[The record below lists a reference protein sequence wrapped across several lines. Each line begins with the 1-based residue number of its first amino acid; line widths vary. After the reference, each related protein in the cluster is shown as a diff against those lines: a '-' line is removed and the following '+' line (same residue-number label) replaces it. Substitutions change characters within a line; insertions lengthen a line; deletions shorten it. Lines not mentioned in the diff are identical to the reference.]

1 MQNWKGA
8 DEDYIMDDYFA
19 CFIDDIGPE
28 MHREEAPPSSIDKYR
43 GVLPDQLLTHWAK
56 YGWSGYGQGIFWCV
70 NPAEYEAVISTWI
83 SDSGIP
89 DADTYYVIARGA
101 FGDFYLWQQTSGSWF
116 TLSALCARYMQSTR
130 EISPDRFDEEIEG
143 FFVSMDREA
152 NDFDDLFEEALK
164 KLGPLKPDEMYGFV
178 PAIALGGPGTLNTLQ
193 KVKTIEHLTF
203 LSQLSPLT
211 DWGFPDLNEFDG

>member
-1 MQNWKGA
+1 
-8 DEDYIMDDYFA
+8 
-19 CFIDDIGPE
+19 
-28 MHREEAPPSSIDKYR
+28 
-43 GVLPDQLLTHWAK
+43 
-56 YGWSGYGQGIFWCV
+56 
-70 NPAEYEAVISTWI
+70 
-83 SDSGIP
+83 
-89 DADTYYVIARGA
+89 
-101 FGDFYLWQQTSGSWF
+101 
-116 TLSALCARYMQSTR
+116 MQSTR

-211 DWGFPDLNEFDG
+211 DWGFPDLNDFDG

>member
-1 MQNWKGA
+1 M
-8 DEDYIMDDYFA
+8 DEYYE
-19 CFIDDIGPE
+19 CFLQHMGPE
-28 MHREEAPPSSIDKYR
+28 TDRCESSIFTVEKYR
-43 GVLPDQLLTHWAK
+43 GKLPDLLITHWST

-70 NPAEYEAVISTWI
+70 NPAEYEAVIRTWM

-89 DADTYYVIARGA
+89 NADTYHAIARGA
-101 FGDFYLWQQTSGSWF
+101 FGDFYLWQQTTGRWF
-116 TLSALCARYMQSTR
+116 TLSALCARYMQSNR
-130 EISPDRFDEEIEG
+130 EITPDRFNEEIEG
-143 FFVSMDREA
+143 FFVSMDRQA

-164 KLGPLKPDEMYGFV
+164 KLGPLQPDEMYGFV

-211 DWGFPDLNEFDG
+211 DWGFPDLNDFDG